1 MNILF
6 YSNYCDY
13 CQKLIDLI
21 NSKKIINAFKLIC
34 IDNNFDIPKNIK
46 QVPTLLIEEIGRP
59 LEGKY
64 VFEWILNKDYFNL
77 KTNNIANKKP
87 NKMPKI
93 QNSKIKGQIIDDK
106 YAFLDN

>member
-1 MNILF
+1 MQILF
-6 YSNYCDY
+6 YSNYCNY

-21 NSKKIINAFKLIC
+21 NNKKIINKFKLIC
-34 IDNNFDIPKNIK
+34 IDNNFDIPKYIK
-46 QVPTLLIEEIGRP
+46 KVPTLIVDTIDRP

-77 KTNNIANKKP
+77 KTNNITHKNVNKIP
-87 NKMPKI
+87 EI